1 MPTTV
6 DYLNQLEQD
15 REDLVDNLE
24 TKGITGL
31 TGDETFTELVPE
43 VLNISSGGGN
53 VAHPSYVSFEQYPG
67 TTLDISW
74 LRIDNMTSLDSMFFM
89 CNALTGVDTSLFQ
102 TSHITSFASMFA
114 NCTQFTSYNF
124 NFDIT
129 NATTLQSMFSN
140 CSNMQTFTFG
150 NNISTTKSVS
160 LSDMFGYCS
169 ALQTIDLSN
178 FSTPNANSLYQMFA
192 NCSNLTS
199 VNFGNNTY
207 NKVTS
212 VNGMFRNCTS
222 LQSIV
227 FPTME
232 AGLTQTQD
240 LFSGCTGLVTADL
253 SKFKCSYST
262 NIRSMF
268 SNCTAL
274 ETIDLSNLELA
285 GNYSVTATEM
295 FYNCTS
301 LTRLDMRKYNF
312 TRITNLTN
320 MFTNVPANCLII
332 VADTTQKDWFTTK
345 FPSLTNVKTVAEL

>member
-1 MPTTV
+1 MPTTT

-24 TKGITGL
+24 TKGIIGL

-43 VLNISSGGGN
+43 VLNIPSGGGN
-53 VAHPSYVSFEQYPG
+53 VAHPSYVSFRQYPG
-67 TTLDISW
+67 ATLDISW
-74 LRIDNMTSLDSMFFM
+74 LRTDNMTGFDNMFSM
-89 CNALTGVDTSLFQ
+89 CTALTGVDTSLFQ

-114 NCTQFTSYNF
+114 NCAQFASYNF

-129 NATTLQSMFSN
+129 NATTLQSMFSG
-140 CSNMQTFTFG
+140 CSNMQTFTFA

-160 LSDMFGYCS
+160 LSDMFSFCS
-169 ALQTIDLSN
+169 ALETIDLSN
-178 FSTPNANSLYQMFA
+178 LNTPNADSLYQMFA

-207 NKVTS
+207 NAVTS
-212 VNGMFRNCTS
+212 MNGMFKNCTS

-227 FPTME
+227 FPTTE
-232 AGLTQTQD
+232 ARLSQTRD
-240 LFSGCTGLVTADL
+240 LFSGCTSLVTADL
-253 SKFKCSYST
+253 SKFMCSYLT

-274 ETIDLSNLELA
+274 ETVDLSNLEIA
-285 GNYSVTATEM
+285 GNYSVYASDM
-295 FYNCTS
+295 FNNCTS

-312 TRITNLTN
+312 TRVTTSTN

-332 VADTTQKDWFTTK
+332 VADTTQKDWFATK
-345 FPSLTNVKTVAEL
+345 FPNLTNVKTVAEL